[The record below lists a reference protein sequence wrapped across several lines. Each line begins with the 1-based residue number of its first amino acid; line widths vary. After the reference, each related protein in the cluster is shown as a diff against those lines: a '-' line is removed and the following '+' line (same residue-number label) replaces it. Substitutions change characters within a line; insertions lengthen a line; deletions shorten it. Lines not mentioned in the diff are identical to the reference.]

1 MNEIVSKLSPG
12 ATKLIRMDHTHVLS
26 NFHRYEMD
34 APTDKKRAIVNV
46 ICLGLEVHAQLEE
59 EIFYPAL
66 EEASADDEVL
76 VKSKPEHDEMRRLI
90 GELRAME
97 PTDEDYDS
105 KVLELMRDVMH
116 HVADEETVLLPA
128 AELLLKDRL
137 SELGAQMTKRRME
150 LAGPHAAEIALNQA
164 RAMPG
169 ATMLMAA
176 GGLLA
181 GGYLLKQAFS
191 HRHH

>member
-1 MNEIVSKLSPG
+1 MNETFRKLAPA
-12 ATKLIRMDHTHVLS
+12 ATKMIRLDHTHVLS
-26 NFHRYEMD
+26 TFHKYEMD
-34 APTDKKRAIVNV
+34 ARPEKKRAIVNL
-46 ICLGLEVHAQLEE
+46 ICRSLEIHAQLEE

-66 EEASADDEVL
+66 EEVTTDDEVL
-76 VKSKPEHDEMRRLI
+76 AKSKPEHDEMRRLI
-90 GELRAME
+90 GELRSME
-97 PTDEDYDS
+97 PTDESYDS

-116 HVADEETVLLPA
+116 HVADEETTLLPA

-137 SELGAQMTKRRME
+137 TELGAEMTRRRVQ
-150 LAGPHAAEIALNQA
+150 LAGPHAGEMMLDQA

-169 ATMLMAA
+169 TTMLVAA

-181 GGYLLKQAFS
+181 GGYLLKQALS